1 MSLNVYEGGASDGP
15 VVWLL
20 MFIGIFFKVAA
31 FCILKIRSTE
41 MEDCAWYMKRT
52 RWHSFGKR
60 REGLLWQML
69 KAKGSFQSRFP
80 VLMFMF
86 VVALLCLDQM
96 NPKKFNHLRSS
107 LPTWNGGSVK
117 AKTIKAKVEHDETV
131 QSEVRYLKIA
141 LLIGAII
148 QIALFCRK

>member
-1 MSLNVYEGGASDGP
+1 MVVDVHRHLLQGGCFLYPEDKKYRNGRLRLVYEAYPMAFLWEKTGGLALANVEGERILSKSFPRADVHVRCGVIMLGP
-15 VVWLL
+15 DE
-20 MFIGIFFKVAA
+20 
-31 FCILKIRSTE
+31 S
-41 MEDCAWYMKRT
+41 
-52 RWHSFGKR
+52 
-60 REGLLWQML
+60 
-69 KAKGSFQSRFP
+69 
-80 VLMFMF
+80 
-86 VVALLCLDQM
+86 
-96 NPKKFNHLRSS
+96 KKFNHLRSS